1 VSSLV
6 THARRFDADVTRVRR
21 AFVHLRK
28 IIAAT
33 KRELHT
39 RERGLHRQNVLW
51 QEDLKQ
57 HQRLM
62 RRQRPI
68 WLCKLLPLSL
78 MLVVLATCRA
88 LLSGAVWFLHYSSRL
103 ILIRSSWLAE
113 SARVLEVGVA
123 RVRWAKLEALVP
135 ALPIAAITLV
145 TVGMVFTAK
154 PVTPVEVVLP
164 IVPDTQGPATLTTAA
179 LGEVLREP
187 TETSSLSPSVAP
199 GFARVSLVSKTVPE
213 PLPVSGKDIT
223 SMMLPMPPL
232 PAPETTSRISD
243 PAPTEVTEP
252 RPLPHTGTP
261 STISPTTALASAPAK
276 VGKAAPA
283 MLRPV
288 AKRPEP
294 TSEPP
299 QRRQTNP
306 TEGGQRRDFVPHAF
320 W

>member
-1 VSSLV
+1 MSSLV

-33 KRELHT
+33 ERELHT

-57 HQRLM
+57 NQRLM

-88 LLSGAVWFLHYSSRL
+88 LLSGAVWFLHYSSHL
-103 ILIRSSWLAE
+103 IVIRSSWLAE
-113 SARVLEVGVA
+113 SARVLERGVA

-213 PLPVSGKDIT
+213 PLPVSRKDIT
-223 SMMLPMPPL
+223 SMMLPMPSL

-261 STISPTTALASAPAK
+261 STISPTTAVASAPAE

-299 QRRQTNP
+299 KRRQTSS

>member
-1 VSSLV
+1 MSNLE

-39 RERGLHRQNVLW
+39 RERGLHRQNVLS
-51 QEDLKQ
+51 QEDLNQ

-88 LLSGAVWFLHYSSRL
+88 ILSGAVWFLHYSSRL

-123 RVRWAKLEALVP
+123 RVRWAKLMAPVP

-164 IVPDTQGPATLTTAA
+164 IVPDTQGPATLATAA
-179 LGEVLREP
+179 LGEVSREP

-199 GFARVSLVSKTVPE
+199 GFALVSLVSKTVPE

-243 PAPTEVTEP
+243 PAPNEVTEP

-261 STISPTTALASAPAK
+261 STISPTTALASAPAD
-276 VGKAAPA
+276 VRKAAPA
-283 MLRPV
+283 MLRPI

-294 TSEPP
+294 TSGAP